1 MTAFDTDDIQ
11 QHVLSVLDSAPIPDT
26 RKLSY
31 PNGLEADV
39 ESSSSEYQL
48 SIKSALDSLV
58 GKEMVVY
65 QTHNI
70 ENHVLTLEGQAV
82 AQSGSH
88 EYRVW
93 EALGD
98 NGLLMRELQAA
109 LGEESAKIGQG
120 KAFRNKWIKKRSDG
134 GFIRAV
140 TADQITDQT
149 KLDLLSI
156 EQTGSLP
163 NDDPKGSG
171 LADYRKRKLCE
182 KRKYVYFSVE
192 KGPKFST
199 TIERPETD
207 LTVELLASGRWKTA
221 TFKPYNFNAEGVPPN
236 AGALH
241 PLMKVR
247 EEFRSIFFEMGF
259 TEMPTDKY
267 IETSFWCFDSLFVP
281 QQHPAR
287 ESQDTF
293 YLKDPVA
300 STDFP
305 ADYYEKVKEIHE
317 SGGYGSIGYRAPFQ
331 KSETA
336 KLVLRTH
343 TTSVSANML
352 YQIAQECQKNKED
365 FKPSKLFSIDRVFR
379 NEAVD
384 ATHLAEFHQVEGV
397 VADKNITL
405 GDLIGF
411 MEVFFAKMGIHDIRV
426 KPTYNPYTEPSMEI
440 YSWHSGLNKW
450 VEIGNSGLFRPEML
464 EPMGL
469 PPDVRV
475 LGWGLSLE
483 RPTMIKYGISNIR
496 ELLGHKVSLAS
507 VQKAAAVRF

>member
-1 MTAFDTDDIQ
+1 MHTFSNSLFAF
-11 QHVLSVLDSAPIPDT
+11 
-26 RKLSY
+26 
-31 PNGLEADV
+31 
-39 ESSSSEYQL
+39 
-48 SIKSALDSLV
+48 SL
-58 GKEMVVY
+58 
-65 QTHNI
+65 I
-70 ENHVLTLEGQAV
+70 
-82 AQSGSH
+82 
-88 EYRVW
+88 
-93 EALGD
+93 
-98 NGLLMRELQAA
+98 
-109 LGEESAKIGQG
+109 
-120 KAFRNKWIKKRSDG
+120 
-134 GFIRAV
+134 
-140 TADQITDQT
+140 
-149 KLDLLSI
+149 
-156 EQTGSLP
+156 
-163 NDDPKGSG
+163 
-171 LADYRKRKLCE
+171 
-182 KRKYVYFSVE
+182 
-192 KGPKFST
+192 
-199 TIERPETD
+199 
-207 LTVELLASGRWKTA
+207 SGRWKTA
-221 TFKPYNFNAEGVPPN
+221 TFKPYNFNAEGAPPS

-247 EEFRSIFFEMGF
+247 EEFRNIFFEMGF

-305 ADYYEKVKEIHE
+305 AEYYEKVKKIHE

-331 KSETA
+331 ESETA

-352 YQIAQECQKNKED
+352 YQIAQECRNNQED

-440 YSWHSGLNKW
+440 YSWHSGLKKW

>member
-1 MTAFDTDDIQ
+1 MTTTTNFDSHDIQ
-11 QHVLSVLDSAPIPDT
+11 QHILTILDSAAPIADT
-26 RKLSY
+26 RLLSY
-31 PNGLEADV
+31 PDGRAADP
-39 ESSSSEYQL
+39 EECASTEYQL

-58 GKEMVVY
+58 AKEMVTY

-70 ENHVLTLEGQAV
+70 EHHLLTQEGHDL

-93 EALGD
+93 DALGED
-98 NGLLMRELQAA
+98 GLSMAELQAK
-109 LGEESAKIGQG
+109 LGPDSAKIGQG

-140 TADQITDQT
+140 TADQLIDQT
-149 KLDLLSI
+149 KR
-156 EQTGSLP
+156 
-163 NDDPKGSG
+163 PKGTG

-182 KRKYVYFSVE
+182 KRKYLYFSIE
-192 KGPKFST
+192 KGSKFST
-199 TIERPETD
+199 VIERPETD
-207 LTVELLASGRWKTA
+207 LTVELLTSGRWKTA

-236 AGALH
+236 GGALH

-293 YLKDPVA
+293 YLKDPVS

-305 ADYYEKVKEIHE
+305 SEYYEKVKNIHE
-317 SGGYGSIGYRAPFQ
+317 VGGHGSIGYRAPFQ
-331 KSETA
+331 ESETS

-352 YQIAQECQKNKED
+352 YQIAQESLSNGGD

-440 YSWHSGLNKW
+440 YSWHSGLKKW